1 MKIRNG
7 FVSNSSSSSFVI
19 IGIRLNDKKVDVE
32 KVEALKLDYDYVEGS
47 NSFLVGKQLARW
59 SDGECDVSETSFDKI
74 QEEIV
79 KLKPKLVELT
89 GQEQPIKL
97 FYGEIYG

>member
-19 IGIRLNDKKVDVE
+19 VGVRLDKEIDVE
-32 KVEALKLDYDYVEGS
+32 KIESLKLDYNYIEGEGC
-47 NSFLVGKQLARW
+47 FIVGKKLARW
-59 SDGECDVSETSFDKI
+59 SDGEGGLNETSFDEI
-74 QEEIV
+74 QKEIV
-79 KLKPKLVELT
+79 KIQPKLVKLN
-89 GQEQPIKL
+89 GKEQSIKL